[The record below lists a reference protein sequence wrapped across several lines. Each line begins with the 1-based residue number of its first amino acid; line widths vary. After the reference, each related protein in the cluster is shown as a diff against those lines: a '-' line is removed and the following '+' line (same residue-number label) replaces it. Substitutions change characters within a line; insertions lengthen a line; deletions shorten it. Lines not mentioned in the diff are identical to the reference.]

1 VQWFAP
7 EQPVSQL
14 HWVSRVPAV
23 RSTLFVGRHS
33 HKTIKGCGEPRSPLL
48 ISTYL
53 VQVYPS
59 GCEMKMFRQSGRL
72 CRWRRRQRESLFP
85 VSKHVDHV
93 QSCLIMYIPSEMAE
107 REGERQRERER
118 ETREIYMWLLHT
130 MKRWNMVYL
139 LFAFARHSSSALE
152 LSLFDSSLSIHKCSV
167 VSTVGTCMLPPPS
180 LHKSVSC
187 CHERGGCLEVIP
199 NKSSQCVE
207 K

>member
-1 VQWFAP
+1 MKWKCFGNLVDC
-7 EQPVSQL
+7 V
-14 HWVSRVPAV
+14 
-23 RSTLFVGRHS
+23 VGGDDSGNPCFQYLNMLITYNHVWS
-33 HKTIKGCGEPRSPLL
+33 CTYPR
-48 ISTYL
+48 
-53 VQVYPS
+53 
-59 GCEMKMFRQSGRL
+59 
-72 CRWRRRQRESLFP
+72 RWRRERES
-85 VSKHVDHV
+85 D
-93 QSCLIMYIPSEMAE
+93 
-107 REGERQRERER
+107 RERER